1 MNWLT
6 NPIEWWVNPFIDSEI
21 MRDAVVAALLTV
33 LGTSIVGS
41 WVVFRGLTFLGESLA
56 HGVLPGIA
64 VAWALSVD
72 PQIGAL
78 VAAFA
83 MVAGVNIVRSSSPLP
98 DDVSLGI
105 VHVGFL
111 ALAVVLMSARGGY
124 GDLNRFLFGAIT
136 AVNDQRII
144 RSAIFAGITIV
155 FAIVGYRALIMATF
169 DSSQAR
175 IAGFSP
181 SVVHLAL
188 LVMTALTVVNSFE
201 TVGSLLVFAFLIAP
215 PTTASLLMKSVPR
228 IIGLSIVLGA
238 LAAVVGLLIS
248 YHHRTAAGAT
258 MALVSVTFFLIGL
271 LAHNFRTQRNVT

>member
-1 MNWLT
+1 MDWLT
-6 NPIEWWVNPFIDSEI
+6 NPIEWWINPFIDSEI

-41 WVVFRGLTFLGESLA
+41 WVVLRGLTFLGDSLA
-56 HGVLPGIA
+56 QGVLPGIA

-83 MVAGVNIVRSSSPLP
+83 MVAGVNIIRSSSPLP

-105 VHVGFL
+105 LCVGFL

-124 GDLNRFLFGAIT
+124 GDLNRFLFGSIT
-136 AVNDQRII
+136 AVDDQRII
-144 RSAIFAGITIV
+144 RSAIFAGITLV
-155 FAIVGYRALIMATF
+155 FAIVGYALDYGNVRLLASEDREILAQRCPSGF
-169 DSSQAR
+169 AR
-175 IAGFSP
+175 DDRPHRGEFLRNRRVPARLRVSHCP
-181 SVVHLAL
+181 ADNSLA
-188 LVMTALTVVNSFE
+188 
-201 TVGSLLVFAFLIAP
+201 VGE
-215 PTTASLLMKSVPR
+215 SVPR

-258 MALVSVTFFLIGL
+258 MALFSVMMFFLGL
-271 LAHNFRTQRNVT
+271 ISHNIRIRAVSA

>member
-1 MNWLT
+1 
-6 NPIEWWVNPFIDSEI
+6 

-41 WVVFRGLTFLGESLA
+41 WVVLRGLTFLGDSLA
-56 HGVLPGIA
+56 QGVLPGIA

-83 MVAGVNIVRSSSPLP
+83 MVAGVNVIRSSSPLP

-105 VHVGFL
+105 LCVGFL

-124 GDLNRFLFGAIT
+124 GDLNRFLFGSIT
-136 AVNDQRII
+136 AVDDQRII

-155 FAIVGYRALIMATF
+155 FAIVGYRLDYGNVRLLASEDREILAQRCPSGF
-169 DSSQAR
+169 AR
-175 IAGFSP
+175 DDRPHRGEFLRNRRVPLVLRFS
-181 SVVHLAL
+181 L
-188 LVMTALTVVNSFE
+188 
-201 TVGSLLVFAFLIAP
+201 
-215 PTTASLLMKSVPR
+215 PR
-228 IIGLSIVLGA
+228 RQQPRCWWRSKNIGLSIVLGA

-258 MALVSVTFFLIGL
+258 MALFSVMMFFLGL
-271 LAHNFRTQRNVT
+271 ISHNIRIRAVSA

>member
-1 MNWLT
+1 M
-6 NPIEWWVNPFIDSEI
+6 
-21 MRDAVVAALLTV
+21 
-33 LGTSIVGS
+33 
-41 WVVFRGLTFLGESLA
+41 
-56 HGVLPGIA
+56 LPGIA

-83 MVAGVNIVRSSSPLP
+83 MVAGVNIIRSSSPLP

-105 VHVGFL
+105 LCVGFL

-124 GDLNRFLFGAIT
+124 GDLNRFLFGSIT
-136 AVNDQRII
+136 AVDDQRII
-144 RSAIFAGITIV
+144 RSAIFAGITLV

-175 IAGFSP
+175 IARFSP

-215 PTTASLLMKSVPR
+215 PTTASLLVKSVPR

-258 MALVSVTFFLIGL
+258 MALFSVMMFFLGL
-271 LAHNFRTQRNVT
+271 ISHNIRIRAVSA

>member
-1 MNWLT
+1 MDWLT
-6 NPIEWWVNPFIDSEI
+6 NPIEWWINPFIDSEI

-41 WVVFRGLTFLGESLA
+41 WVVLRGLTFLGDSLA
-56 HGVLPGIA
+56 QGVLPGIA

-78 VAAFA
+78 VAAVA
-83 MVAGVNIVRSSSPLP
+83 MVAGVNIIRSSSPLP

-105 VHVGFL
+105 LCVGFL

-124 GDLNRFLFGAIT
+124 GDLNRFLFGSIT
-136 AVNDQRII
+136 AVDDQRII

-175 IAGFSP
+175 IARFSP

-215 PTTASLLMKSVPR
+215 PTTASLLVKSVPR

-258 MALVSVTFFLIGL
+258 MALFSVMMFFLGL
-271 LAHNFRTQRNVT
+271 ISHNIRIRAVSA